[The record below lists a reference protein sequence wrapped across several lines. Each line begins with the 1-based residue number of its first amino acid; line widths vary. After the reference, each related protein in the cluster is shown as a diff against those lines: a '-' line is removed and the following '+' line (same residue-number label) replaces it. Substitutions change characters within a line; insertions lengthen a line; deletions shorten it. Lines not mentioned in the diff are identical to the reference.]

1 MMYIFI
7 HFDFYLKGSKN
18 LIIIDMKRCKN
29 TRKINQGNEMILTRD
44 EIILKVSEKMRLI
57 RTEAG
62 YTQDKMAEIVGV
74 SKKTLVQI
82 EKGRANAGW
91 STVVAVCA
99 LFRETETVR
108 FLFGNEPLEVIETVV
123 REGIDFRKEKTLGGK
138 IWWKEIQNKS
148 GYVLQQNII
157 SQHYRIIDEEHF
169 RIYSSFDET
178 SARERFAEVIEELQ
192 HQY

>member
-1 MMYIFI
+1 M
-7 HFDFYLKGSKN
+7 
-18 LIIIDMKRCKN
+18 
-29 TRKINQGNEMILTRD
+29 TRD

-62 YTQDKMAEIVGV
+62 YTQDKMAEIIGV

-82 EKGRANAGW
+82 EKGRAEAGW

-108 FLFGNEPLEVIETVV
+108 FLFGNEPLEVLETIA
-123 REGIDFRKEKTLGGK
+123 REGLDYRKEKTLGGK
-138 IWWKEIQNKS
+138 IWWKEMKKEN
-148 GYVLQQNII
+148 GYILQQNII

-169 RIYSSFDET
+169 RIYSSFDEGT
-178 SARERFAEVIEELQ
+178 AIDRFSEIIKES
-192 HQY
+192 YI